1 MKAQTQANQD
11 VSAALDLL
19 KVTLKE
25 ENDRIYE
32 VGSEAM
38 KNQNQDQDTPV
49 PRIR

>member
-25 ENDRIYE
+25 ENDRKTTFTQVE
-32 VGSEAM
+32 
-38 KNQNQDQDTPV
+38 D
-49 PRIR
+49 